1 MRGNGNLFQHNVCG
15 RNHVVGQGRRDP
27 RADPVDIDHVSADR
41 CQISNQALTE
51 VRQFVH
57 HNQRLTH
64 TGINLDGR

>member
-1 MRGNGNLFQHNVCG
+1 M
-15 RNHVVGQGRRDP
+15 
-27 RADPVDIDHVSADR
+27 SADR
-41 CQISNQALTE
+41 CQISNQALTK